1 MNKLKFNVDNAGWW
15 LDDDEEEVVL
25 YNKSTH
31 EEYRLDAELFKKE
44 LWTNRSPDPT
54 EVDCLGERCI
64 LELEGDDFNPFDE
77 WSIGE
82 IAEVFYYNYEK

>member
-1 MNKLKFNVDNAGWW
+1 MNKLNFNVDNAGWW
-15 LDDDEEEVVL
+15 LDDEEEEVVL

-44 LWTNRSPDPT
+44 LWTNKSLDPT

-64 LELEGDDFNPFDE
+64 LELEGDDYNIYDE
-77 WSIGE
+77 WSIQE
-82 IAEVFYYNYEK
+82 IAEVFYYKYKR

>member
-1 MNKLKFNVDNAGWW
+1 MNKLEFKVDNAAWW
-15 LDDDEEEVVL
+15 LDDEEEEVV
-25 YNKSTH
+25 
-31 EEYRLDAELFKKE
+31 LDAELFKKE